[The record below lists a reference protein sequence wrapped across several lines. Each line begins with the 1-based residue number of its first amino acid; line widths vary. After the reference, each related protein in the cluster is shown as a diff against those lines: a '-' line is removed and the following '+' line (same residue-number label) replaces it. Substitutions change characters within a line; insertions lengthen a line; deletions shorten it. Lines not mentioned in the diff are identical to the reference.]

1 MRFKAKLTRAELQ
14 AIQARSQS
22 EDVTIL
28 LWEVAR
34 LRALAL
40 RVDQLQASL
49 GNLAG
54 GPGLILSALRS
65 ELKDEPCIVEQVRLD
80 LGRRD

>member
-1 MRFKAKLTRAELQ
+1 MRFKEKLSRAELQ
-14 AIQARSQS
+14 AIQARNES
-22 EDVTIL
+22 EDVTAL

-49 GNLAG
+49 GNQAG
-54 GPGLILSALRS
+54 GPGLILGALRA
-65 ELKDEPCIVEQVRLD
+65 ELKNEPCITEQTRLD
-80 LGRRD
+80 LGRPG

>member
-1 MRFKAKLTRAELQ
+1 MRFKRKLTRAELQ
-14 AIQARSQS
+14 TIQARNDS
-22 EDVTIL
+22 EDVKTL

-54 GPGLILSALRS
+54 GPGLILSALRA
-65 ELKDEPCIVEQVRLD
+65 ELQDEPCITEQVRLD
-80 LGRRD
+80 LGRPG